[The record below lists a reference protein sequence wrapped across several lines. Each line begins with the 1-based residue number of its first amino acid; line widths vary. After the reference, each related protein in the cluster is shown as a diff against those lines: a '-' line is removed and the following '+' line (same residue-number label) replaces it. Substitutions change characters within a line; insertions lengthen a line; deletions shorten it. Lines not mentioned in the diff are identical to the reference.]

1 MNSGIWLPLVT
12 PFRAGKVDVASLQ
25 ALTEHYAQ
33 TGIAGFIALGTT
45 GEAAL
50 LSEVERATV
59 LQAIT
64 DVVAG
69 RLPVLA
75 GVGGS
80 DTREFVRE
88 MQRFEHWGV
97 AGFLVSAPAYIC
109 PNQTGIEWHFRQI
122 AAATQR
128 PVVLYDVPHRTGVS
142 IEPETVRRLAELENV
157 VAIKACASQHYD
169 ALSQL
174 PIDLL
179 CGTDE
184 AFLDCLAAGG
194 QGGILASAHVCA
206 DLLIE
211 VQKHMQAGKAATAC
225 RIFAELRPVLK
236 LLFAAPNPSVIKAML
251 ALEGRMAEEARMPI
265 APIPAD
271 LRAQLAQAREVL
283 EELRA
288 TRPLAVA

>member
-1 MNSGIWLPLVT
+1 MYSGIWLPLVT
-12 PFRAGKVDVASLQ
+12 PLRAGKVDVASLQ

-33 TGIAGFIALGTT
+33 SGIAGFVALGTT

-75 GVGGS
+75 GVGGF

-109 PNQTGIEWHFRQI
+109 PDQTGIEWHFRQI

-157 VAIKACASQHYD
+157 VGIKACASQHFD

-211 VQKHMQAGKAATAC
+211 VQQHMQAGKAATAC
-225 RIFAELRPVLK
+225 RIFAALRPVLK

-251 ALEGRMAEEARMPI
+251 ALEGRMTEEARMPI
-265 APIPAD
+265 APIPAE

-283 EELRA
+283 EDLRA
-288 TRPLAVA
+288 SRPLAVA